1 MYETGVVYLVG
12 AGGEDPGLIASR
24 GKEVLARADVVVY
37 EASLSGDLLELC
49 PSGCDRVEVTP
60 QGQRKGL
67 PAGMRSLLVDHAE
80 EGKTIVRLY
89 PGDPLNF
96 GLCVEEAKVLTR
108 EGIPFEV
115 IPGLSATLAAPTFA
129 GIPLCVG
136 EGPGGFSVVEY
147 PLPAGKSL
155 RESAYCALAIE
166 GSTLVFSL
174 RAESAASLAADM
186 ISGGVSG
193 TTSVA
198 IISQGGSPAQRV
210 LETRL
215 DSVSSVK
222 ERGEDQGGLV
232 VIVGEVN
239 RFRWELNWFEGRP
252 LHGRRILITRP
263 REQADEFAR
272 LLEEVGAEPLIAPT
286 IRITPPDDWGPLDAA
301 IERLGTFDWVIFTS
315 VNGVRFFSE
324 RLSASGRD
332 ARAFGPDSRVLA
344 IGPAT
349 ARVLEDILRVR
360 ADAVPEKYV
369 AEGILEM
376 LSGEELSGKRI
387 LIPRAKEAREILPE
401 ELAGRGAKVDLVSA
415 YQTLPAEPADVERLR
430 SDLRE
435 GRVEMVTFTS
445 SSTVRNF
452 VELLGEDFL
461 KEVMEKVI
469 IASIGPITSATARE
483 MGLNLHVEAEI
494 STTRGLARAIVDF
507 YRFSPAV
514 DWRDPA
520 PWVGDH

>member
-12 AGGEDPGLIASR
+12 AGGGDPGLITSR
-24 GKEVLARADVVVY
+24 GREVLARADVVVF
-37 EASLSGDLLELC
+37 EASLSGDILELC
-49 PSGCDRVEVTP
+49 PSGCERIEVPIREEQNNPYKRVS
-60 QGQRKGL
+60 
-67 PAGMRSLLVDHAE
+67 SLLVDHAE
-80 EGKTIVRLY
+80 EGRTIVRLY
-89 PGDPLNF
+89 PGDPYNF

-115 IPGLSATLAAPTFA
+115 IPGLSASLVAPTFA

-136 EGPGGFSVVEY
+136 EGPGGFSVLDY

-174 RAESAASLAADM
+174 CAESVASLASDL
-186 ISGGVSG
+186 ISGGVPG
-193 TTSVA
+193 TTSLA

-215 DSVSSVK
+215 ESVSFPK
-222 ERGEDQGGLV
+222 EGREDQGSLV

-263 REQADEFAR
+263 REQADSFAQ
-272 LLEEVGAEPLIAPT
+272 LLEEVGAEPLIVPA
-286 IRITPPDDWGPLDAA
+286 IRIMPPDDWGPLDVA
-301 IERLGTFDWVIFTS
+301 IERLGTYDWVIFTS

-324 RLSASGRD
+324 RLAASGKD

-349 ARVLEDILRVR
+349 ARVLEDILRIR
-360 ADAVPEKYV
+360 PDAVPEKYV

-376 LSGEELSGKRI
+376 LSGEKLAGQRI
-387 LIPRAKEAREILPE
+387 LIPRAVVAREILPE
-401 ELAGRGAKVDLVSA
+401 KLKEQGAEVDLVPA
-415 YQTLPAEPADVERLR
+415 YRTLPAEFADVERVR

-435 GRVEMVTFTS
+435 GRVDMVTFTS

-452 VELLGEDFL
+452 VEMIGEDYL
-461 KEVMEKVI
+461 KRDMEQI
-469 IASIGPITSATARE
+469 AIASIGPITSETVRE
-483 MGLNLHVEAEI
+483 MGLSPHVEAEI
-494 STTRGLARAIVDF
+494 STTRGLARAIVDY

-514 DWRDPA
+514 DWRDPT

>member
-12 AGGEDPGLIASR
+12 AGGGDPGLITSR
-24 GKEVLARADVVVY
+24 GKEVLARADMVVY
-37 EASLSGDLLELC
+37 EASLLGDLLEIC
-49 PSGCDRVEVTP
+49 PSGCELVEVTP
-60 QGQRKGL
+60 QGQEKDQ
-67 PAGMRSLLVDHAE
+67 PAGVRSLLVDRAE

-89 PGDPLNF
+89 PDDPYNF
-96 GLCVEEAKVLTR
+96 GLCVEEAKALTR

-115 IPGLSATLAAPTFA
+115 IPGLSAALAAPTFA
-129 GIPLCVG
+129 GIPLCAG
-136 EGPGGFSVVEY
+136 GGPGSFSVVDY

-155 RESAYCALAIE
+155 RESAYCALANE
-166 GSTLVFSL
+166 GSTLVFNL
-174 RAESAASLAADM
+174 RAGDVESLASDLIA
-186 ISGGVSG
+186 GGVPGS
-193 TTSVA
+193 TSVT
-198 IISQGGSPAQRV
+198 IIFQGGSPAQRV
-210 LETRL
+210 LETVL
-215 DSVSSVK
+215 DSASFVK
-222 ERGEDQGGLV
+222 EESKDVGSIV
-232 VIVGEVN
+232 AVVGEVN

-252 LHGRRILITRP
+252 LHGCRILITRP

-286 IRITPPDDWGPLDAA
+286 IRITPPDNWEPLDTA
-301 IERLGTFDWVIFTS
+301 IERLGTYDWVIFTS

-332 ARAFGPDSRVLA
+332 ARAFGPKLRVLA

-349 ARVLEDILRVR
+349 SRVLEDILRIR
-360 ADAVPEKYV
+360 ADTVPEKYV

-376 LSGEELSGKRI
+376 FSGEELSGKRI
-387 LIPRAKEAREILPE
+387 LIPRAAVAREILPE
-401 ELAGRGAKVDLVSA
+401 ELARRGAEVDLVPA
-415 YQTLPAEPADVERLR
+415 YQTLPANPADVEQLR
-430 SDLRE
+430 SGLRE

-461 KEVMEKVI
+461 KEVMERVV
-469 IASIGPITSATARE
+469 IASIGPITSETARE
-483 MGLNLHVEAEI
+483 MGLNPHVMAEI

-520 PWVGDH
+520 PWVGDR